1 MLDPGT
7 TVFASDTVVCKLGT
21 VVKGAYVWMCDA
33 ATMTPV
39 LRTTQ
44 AFLAVQRPF
53 QTYGFTYVMSCP
65 LERRGHNTWMGMGKP
80 HATIVDPVHCMLSR
94 AVVHIDPEPPYL
106 IHACL

>member
-1 MLDPGT
+1 M
-7 TVFASDTVVCKLGT
+7 FASDTVVCKLGT

-44 AFLAVQRPF
+44 AFLEVQRPF

-65 LERRGHNTWMGMGKP
+65 LERRGPNTWMDMMGEP
-80 HATIVDPVHCMLSR
+80 HLHAALIDPVHCMLSR
-94 AVVHIDPEPPYL
+94 AVVYIDPQSPRL
-106 IHACL
+106 MHACL